1 MEKYIINYNGE
12 HLDELV
18 RKINLMRG
26 IPLSDIRIKDLVF
39 NRLDGEPIR
48 TGCGVYI
55 FKNFGRTYYLGNC
68 VARNFVERIPAHFD
82 IRPVGWF
89 NSLLKS
95 IIKDKNISLRDISGN
110 EINYELE
117 TSAQFAFDNLNLI
130 LINFPTY
137 SKDQI
142 NNLET
147 LLAQKLNPINKR
159 FRRLKNN
166 TIPYNEQNLI

>member
-1 MEKYIINYNGE
+1 M
-12 HLDELV
+12 
-18 RKINLMRG
+18 
-26 IPLSDIRIKDLVF
+26 
-39 NRLDGEPIR
+39 
-48 TGCGVYI
+48 
-55 FKNFGRTYYLGNC
+55 
-68 VARNFVERIPAHFD
+68 
-82 IRPVGWF
+82 
-89 NSLLKS
+89 KS